1 MRYLFFTL
9 LGFFGPALFMF
20 LLRLIWYRIR
30 YQLLIRKHEPEII
43 DVTPRPEK
51 GFSRRFIFSWIAIS
65 LISTGLLIW
74 QMDNSPAE
82 QKTYIPAHI
91 DSEGNFVPAQ
101 TLKAPEEK

>member
-30 YQLLIRKHEPEII
+30 YQILIKRHEPEII

-51 GFSRRFIFSWIAIS
+51 GFSRRFILSWIAIS
-65 LISTGLLIW
+65 IVCTAFLIW
-74 QMDNSPAE
+74 QMDDSPAE
-82 QKTYIPAHI
+82 KITYIPAHI
-91 DSEGNFVPAQ
+91 DADGNFVPSE
-101 TLKAPEEK
+101 TLKAPETK

>member
-30 YQLLIRKHEPEII
+30 YQILVKRHEPEII

-51 GFSRRFIFSWIAIS
+51 GFSRRFVFLWIATS
-65 LISTGLLIW
+65 LICTGLLIW

-82 QKTYIPAHI
+82 KQTYIPAHI
-91 DSEGNFVPAQ
+91 DAEGNFVPSQ
-101 TLKAPEEK
+101 TFKSKEKK